1 MKKIVMLFLTVILL
15 AVTSVAVINLVIS
28 LKTLSQWVVMKP
40 ETLYIS
46 SLKIDDSSLS
56 LSGLFVLDSARVYKK
71 HTCEIIGDT
80 AYIKVYGSY
89 SREESEFGE
98 FDFTV
103 SGDFSEV
110 REVVLAGEIDSM
122 TLLSGKEEENAMLR
136 IYPIHYI
143 KDIDYFVIADDHTV
157 IHMTGDMNTD
167 FYRSDTRGCPVLSSV
182 ETVETYRFKGEERKK
197 IDEFISEIKE
207 NSGDNWRVG
216 DGSPI
221 RLCLGGEYFGAHR
234 HNDPVY
240 ELYDYLHTLFGI
252 DMKEFNYA

>member
-1 MKKIVMLFLTVILL
+1 MKKTVMLFLTVILL
-15 AVTSVAVINLVIS
+15 AVTSVAVISLVIS
-28 LKTLSQWVVMKP
+28 LKTLSQWVIMEP
-40 ETLYIS
+40 HTLYIS
-46 SLKIDDSSLS
+46 SVKIDDSSLS

-89 SREESEFGE
+89 SRRESEFGE

-110 REVVLAGEIDSM
+110 REVVLAGENGSM
-122 TLLSGKEEENAMLR
+122 TLLSEIQEENAMIR

-143 KDIDYFVIADDHTV
+143 KDIDYFVIADDYTV

-182 ETVETYRFKGEERKK
+182 ETFEAYRSKEEIKR
-197 IDEFISEIKE
+197 IDGFISEIKE

-221 RLCLGGEYFGAHR
+221 RLCLDGEYFGAHR